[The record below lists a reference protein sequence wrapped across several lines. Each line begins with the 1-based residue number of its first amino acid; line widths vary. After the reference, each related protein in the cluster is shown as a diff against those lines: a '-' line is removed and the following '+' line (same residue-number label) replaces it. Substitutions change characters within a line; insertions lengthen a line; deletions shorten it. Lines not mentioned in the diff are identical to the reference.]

1 MSRATSTVLDVTL
14 FLLLLGAAAAAVLGG
29 AADAPASGGNPAAEQ
44 IELLGTSTA
53 HVSYALE
60 PPGSPPD
67 WTANA
72 TARHRRTAHG
82 TVAQLLADAAMS
94 GVTVEGRR
102 LSTAGTDFERAV
114 AETTRS
120 RLSERRE
127 PGRISAVR
135 VRWEPYRGAPVSAA
149 TRIGERPP
157 PAADV
162 RAATLTVSSPMPDV
176 RERAT
181 RAARTRGFRGTAAVV
196 ARAVVDG
203 LFPPS
208 QAQLALRGDYPADT
222 LMATR
227 YRRTA
232 ALADGGRLPVRTE
245 NTTRLND
252 RLTVSLTD
260 TFERD
265 MRARFD
271 SPRTAAGT
279 VETGTV
285 RITVRTWS
293 P

>member
-14 FLLLLGAAAAAVLGG
+14 FLLLLGAAAVAVLGG
-29 AADAPASGGNPAAEQ
+29 VTDDPRATSNPAAEQ
-44 IELLGTSTA
+44 AELLGTSTA

-60 PPGSPPD
+60 PPGPPPD
-67 WTANA
+67 WTPNA
-72 TARHRRTAHG
+72 TARHQRTAHG

-94 GVTVEGRR
+94 GITVEGRR
-102 LSTAGTDFERAV
+102 LSTAGTDFERTV
-114 AETTRS
+114 GETTRA
-120 RLSERRE
+120 RLSQRSES
-127 PGRISAVR
+127 GRVSSVR
-135 VRWEPYRGAPVSAA
+135 VRWEPYRGTPVTAT

-157 PAADV
+157 PSADV
-162 RAATLTVSSPMPDV
+162 RAATLRVPSPMANV
-176 RERAT
+176 RGSAN
-181 RAARTRGFRGTAAVV
+181 RAARTRGFGGVAAVV

-208 QAQLALRGDYPADT
+208 QAQLALRGDYPADR

-227 YRRTA
+227 YRRMA
-232 ALADGGRLPVRTE
+232 ALTGAGRMPVQAENATE
-245 NTTRLND
+245 LNSRLAA
-252 RLTVSLTD
+252 SLTD

-271 SPRTAAGT
+271 SPRVAART

>member
-29 AADAPASGGNPAAEQ
+29 VADDPTARSNPAADQ
-44 IELLGTSTA
+44 AELLGTSTA

-94 GVTVEGRR
+94 NVAVEKRR

-120 RLSERRE
+120 RLTERRE
-127 PGRISAVR
+127 PGRVSAVR
-135 VRWEPYRGAPVSAA
+135 VRWEPYRGAPMAA
-149 TRIGERPP
+149 TTRVGERPP
-157 PAADV
+157 PTADA
-162 RAATLTVSSPMPDV
+162 RAATLTVPSPMADM

-181 RAARTRGFRGTAAVV
+181 RTARTSGFRGVAAVV

-208 QAQLALRGDYPADT
+208 QVQLALRGDYPADT

-227 YRRTA
+227 YRRMA
-232 ALADGGRLPVRTE
+232 ALTDAGRLPVRTE
-245 NTTRLND
+245 NATRLND
-252 RLTVSLTD
+252 RLTASLTD

-265 MRARFD
+265 MRARFG
-271 SPRTAAGT
+271 SPRAAAGT